1 MFLLRSIANIGMG
14 KKGYKQIHIRNIY
27 VEYNNVIIQNLQKVS
42 GLIEVSN
49 GYFYTSYVPE
59 FVGIC

>member
-1 MFLLRSIANIGMG
+1 MG
-14 KKGYKQIHIRNIY
+14 KKGYKQIHIQNIY